1 MEAIDDEKIFGV
13 DISDRDQC
21 LVMLTRSLRWT
32 FARKQANLYLMSFFA
47 LLILEVDVI
56 R

>member
-1 MEAIDDEKIFGV
+1 MEAIDDENIFGV
-13 DISDRDQC
+13 DMDQC